1 MVDYRNILRL
11 HSQGNSQRE
20 IEREVNSS
28 RHTISEV
35 LIQAEAAGIT
45 WPLDVVPIEGTISMR
60 ERHGLVS
67 RLKAGETT

>member
-45 WPLDVVPIEGTISMR
+45 WPLDDLLNYRWGSAPDPGV
-60 ERHGLVS
+60 
-67 RLKAGETT
+67 

>member
-1 MVDYRNILRL
+1 MVDYRSILRL

-60 ERHGLVS
+60 EHHGLVS